1 MNLKFL
7 LCFFSSLMS
16 NSHSSDLILNIEPKA
31 PQIAKK
37 LKAHGDVRID
47 NYFWLNDKKNPAV
60 IDYLKLENGYTQTA
74 MRDTQ
79 DLQEK
84 LYQEMRQR
92 VKEEDQTVPF
102 KDGNYYYY
110 RRVQKGDEYS
120 IYCRKKDLT
129 GPEEVLINVN
139 QLATGLDF
147 IRVTWP
153 DVHPGEQLISYAVDT
168 KGDRIFNIYFK
179 DLKTG
184 LVLDKKIENVTGDY
198 VWSEAGKI
206 LFYTKQ
212 DPQTLRADKVY
223 RYDLD
228 RGVSTLVY
236 EEKDEKFEVGLDKSR
251 SNKFIFMTIAST
263 LSTEIRFA
271 PALNPESDFKV
282 FLPRESKHE
291 YTIEDGGTSFIIR
304 TNWDAQNF
312 RIMEAS
318 YDATKKSAWKNVIA
332 HDPKVFIEDV
342 DAFKKHLVVSL
353 REKGLIQLMVYKR
366 GANSGET
373 IKFPDPAYIVGM
385 DHNALFDT
393 NLVRYNFESLN
404 RPTSV
409 FDFNVEN
416 GQSTLLKED
425 VVPGYNSE
433 LYTSERFFAIARD
446 KTKIPVSLVYKKG
459 FERNGS
465 APLYI
470 YGYGSYGASSDPY
483 FNPNAVSLLDRGFVY
498 AIAHVRG
505 GSEMGREWYENGK
518 FLKKKNT
525 FTDFI
530 DVTEFLVKEKYAHPK
545 KLYANGGSAGGLLMG
560 AVINMR
566 PDLYR
571 GVVADVPFVDVV
583 TTMLDSSLPLT
594 TGEYEEWGN
603 PNEKNYYKYML
614 SYSPYDNVKK
624 INYPNLLVTT
634 GLNDSQV
641 SYWEPT
647 KWVAKMRELRSDKSK
662 MLLLKIEMEVGHG
675 GKSGRF
681 EYLRNEAFATAFI
694 LKLNNTNAL

>member
-60 IDYLKLENGYTQTA
+60 IDYLKLENAYTQTA

-79 DLQEK
+79 ELQEK